1 MRIRSNSEVRRSAW
15 AFAGAIPF
23 FGALLA
29 TLAYVVGRFVLGV
42 PGRQLGS
49 TCTAFG
55 IVGAA
60 AMVGFAIPALRLSG
74 SRRTVAMLAVSAV
87 FCLMLIALAAHF
99 ALQLQIAPAQ
109 EIEAVAWITAV
120 VWSSGFLWAVLRFK
134 TRKPATNRSAD
145 PQIGP
150 VP

>member
-1 MRIRSNSEVRRSAW
+1 
-15 AFAGAIPF
+15 
-23 FGALLA
+23 
-29 TLAYVVGRFVLGV
+29 
-42 PGRQLGS
+42 
-49 TCTAFG
+49 
-55 IVGAA
+55 
-60 AMVGFAIPALRLSG
+60 
-74 SRRTVAMLAVSAV
+74 
-87 FCLMLIALAAHF
+87 MLIALAAHF